1 MKIIITEKQ
10 YKKLTN
16 PKIDCKCGHSWDVE
30 KNDKHPHLCH
40 MCGWD
45 NNDNKYNNKELL
57 NFWKNK

>member
-30 KNDKHPHLCH
+30 KNDKHIYAICVDGII
-40 MCGWD
+40 MII
-45 NNDNKYNNKELL
+45 NIITKSY
-57 NFWKNK
+57 